1 MSNGYADAVCCA
13 VRNRNLADEHG
24 GTFQW
29 RPGYDQAVVE
39 SHPITNL
46 IWIAAKDMASCG
58 RKELLDV
65 VKLLFPI
72 DPTPDGTAPS
82 TATDKSDIAQRYLM
96 KNLSCVF
103 KKVKSTPSSNN
114 ISMIIVLVAM
124 LILLCEEVSLR
135 GYGHELHCTLVEFFY
150 QELHAIDVVH
160 YKRCQQTQ
168 STFTNFG
175 IPQMLSLITIMSI
188 LACLTLSYMYII
200 GDVHTHTHTHTYR
213 LHTQLD

>member
-1 MSNGYADAVCCA
+1 MNMWSILKDHGEDGHCPMGALMRCAARLGIATSLTNLVEPFNGD
-13 VRNRNLADEHG
+13 H
-24 GTFQW
+24 
-29 RPGYDQAVVE
+29 GYDQAVVE

-46 IWIAAKDMASCG
+46 IWIAAKDMACCG

-65 VKLLFPI
+65 VKLLFPV
-72 DPTPDGTAPS
+72 DPSPDGSTPS
-82 TATDKSDIAQRYLM
+82 TATGKSDIAQRHLM

-135 GYGHELHCTLVEFFY
+135 GYDHELHCTLVEFFDR
-150 QELHAIDVVH
+150 ELHALDVVH

-168 STFTNFG
+168 STFTNCG
-175 IPQMLSLITIMSI
+175 IPQMLTLITIMSI
-188 LACLTLSYMYII
+188 LASLTLSYII
-200 GDVHTHTHTHTYR
+200 
-213 LHTQLD
+213 